1 MFLPVS
7 PCSLACRRMVLSTVR
22 HVFSADSID
31 ICSTSVVVIRHNCIT
46 YMVSAVRKDGE
57 NRKVSIELE
66 KSKDKISFRKMSE
79 LMKQK
84 VQTSWKMLVNK
95 CASQ

>member
-1 MFLPVS
+1 
-7 PCSLACRRMVLSTVR
+7 
-22 HVFSADSID
+22 
-31 ICSTSVVVIRHNCIT
+31 
-46 YMVSAVRKDGE
+46 MVSAVRKDGE